1 MFNMYFFLVS
11 ILNLVNNSWR
21 YIIFYFFHRDRP
33 KITDNISNNIQRIII
48 NLRALQGRNIEDNYN
63 IYDLYRLN
71 NDMNY
76 FIKTLDNYRKKRKMI
91 TFNNEVS
98 IVNRKGVNLTL
109 EVDNTSDDSSDD
121 SCENLRDGNEAHH
134 TRIVSS
140 LKDTDF
146 SS

>member
-1 MFNMYFFLVS
+1 
-11 ILNLVNNSWR
+11 
-21 YIIFYFFHRDRP
+21 
-33 KITDNISNNIQRIII
+33 
-48 NLRALQGRNIEDNYN
+48 
-63 IYDLYRLN
+63 
-71 NDMNY
+71 MNY

-146 SS
+146 SFELNICFHIILSTAFIKPT